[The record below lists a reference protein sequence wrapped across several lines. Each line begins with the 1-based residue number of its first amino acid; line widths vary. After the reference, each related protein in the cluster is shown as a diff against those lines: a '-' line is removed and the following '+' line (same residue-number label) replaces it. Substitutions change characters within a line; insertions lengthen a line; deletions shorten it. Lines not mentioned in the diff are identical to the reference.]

1 MIQLYEDL
9 TPHKDYL
16 PRQLKW
22 KKKKKETSG
31 LSVVLNVFT
40 ANSYFL
46 VTFYVCELHTVSNI
60 SETK

>member
-1 MIQLYEDL
+1 ME
-9 TPHKDYL
+9 
-16 PRQLKW
+16 
-22 KKKKKETSG
+22 KKKKETSG

-46 VTFYVCELHTVSNI
+46 VIFYVCELHTVSNI

>member
-22 KKKKKETSG
+22 KRKKKTSG

-40 ANSYFL
+40 TNSYFL

>member
-22 KKKKKETSG
+22 KRKKTSG